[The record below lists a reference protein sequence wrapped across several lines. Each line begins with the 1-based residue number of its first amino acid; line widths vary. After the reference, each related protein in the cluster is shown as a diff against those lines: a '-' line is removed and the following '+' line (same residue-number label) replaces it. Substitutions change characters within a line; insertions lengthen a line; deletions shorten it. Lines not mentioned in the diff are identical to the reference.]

1 MRIAVFNTKSY
12 DQQFLSQANEHH
24 NHELVFFENKL
35 HAQTIRLTEGM
46 DAVCAFV
53 NDDLSTEV
61 VNGMAD
67 NGVKLIALRCAG
79 FNNVD
84 LEAAEKR
91 GLTILRVPAYSPH
104 AVAEHT
110 VALILALNRKVH
122 RSYNRVREGNFSLER
137 LVGFDLHGKTIGII
151 GTGKIGEVAAGILK
165 GFSCRILAYDIHENE
180 ACKRIGVEYV
190 DLEQLFRESHVIS
203 IHCPL
208 TPDTYHLIDEDAISI
223 MQDGVMIINTSRGAV
238 VDTRAVIDGL
248 KHGRIGSLGLDVYEE
263 EGDLFFTDLSDQV
276 LQDDVF
282 ARLLT
287 FPNVLITGHQAFFTK
302 EALTAI
308 AETTLQN
315 ATDFE
320 RGDINEGNLVRYE
333 AHVRG

>member
-1 MRIAVFNTKSY
+1 MKIAVFNTKSY
-12 DQQFLSQANEHH
+12 DREFLTKANQHH
-24 NHELVFFENKL
+24 DHELTFFENKL
-35 HAQTIRLTEGM
+35 EPHTCRLAEGM
-46 DAVCAFV
+46 NAVCAFV
-53 NDDLSTEV
+53 NDDLSAAVIERIAA
-61 VNGMAD
+61 G
-67 NGVKLIALRCAG
+67 GVRLIALRCAG

-84 LEAAEKR
+84 LEAAEDNE
-91 GLTILRVPAYSPH
+91 LTILRVPAYSPF

-137 LVGFDLHGKTIGII
+137 LIGFDLHGRTVGII
-151 GTGKIGEVAAGILK
+151 GTGKIGEVTAQILS
-165 GFSCRILAYDIHENE
+165 GFNCRILAFDIHENE
-180 ACKRIGVEYV
+180 ACKKIGVEYV
-190 DLEQLFRESHVIS
+190 ELEQLFRESHVIS

-208 TPDTYHLIDEDAISI
+208 TPDTYHLIDNDAIDT
-223 MQDGVMIINTSRGAV
+223 MRDGVMIINTSRGAV
-238 VDTRAVIDGL
+238 IDTRAVIDGL
-248 KHGRIGSLGLDVYEE
+248 KHGKIGSLGLDVYEE

-287 FPNVLITGHQAFFTK
+287 FPNVLITGHQAFFTE

-320 RGDINEGNLVRYE
+320 MGTINETNIVRLE
-333 AHVRG
+333 KHVRT